1 MSYLL
6 LERSN
11 ELRESTILAHLHK
24 SLDICDEVSK
34 NVESVVIESR
44 VTRSRVSYV
53 MNSSRI
59 VDKEYRLKLCE
70 EELEVIDY
78 FHAFYLDNDWF
89 QCERQLTSPGD
100 DSWWS
105 ASFCFSTDLT
115 KALLSIPNPNSK
127 RGLQ

>member
-11 ELRESTILAHLHK
+11 ELREPTILTHLHK
-24 SLDICDEVSK
+24 SLDICNEISK
-34 NVESVVIESR
+34 NVELVVIESR

-78 FHAFYLDNDWF
+78 FHAFCLDNDDWF

-100 DSWWS
+100 DS
-105 ASFCFSTDLT
+105 
-115 KALLSIPNPNSK
+115 
-127 RGLQ
+127 G

>member
-24 SLDICDEVSK
+24 SLDICDEISK

-70 EELEVIDY
+70 ELEVIDY
-78 FHAFYLDNDWF
+78 FHAFCLDNDWF

-115 KALLSIPNPNSK
+115 KALLSIRNPNSK

>member
-11 ELRESTILAHLHK
+11 ELREPTILTYLHK
-24 SLDICDEVSK
+24 SLDICDEISK

-78 FHAFYLDNDWF
+78 FMH
-89 QCERQLTSPGD
+89 
-100 DSWWS
+100 
-105 ASFCFSTDLT
+105 
-115 KALLSIPNPNSK
+115 SI
-127 RGLQ
+127 

>member
-1 MSYLL
+1 
-6 LERSN
+6 
-11 ELRESTILAHLHK
+11 LAHLHK
-24 SLDICDEVSK
+24 SLDICDEISK

-89 QCERQLTSPGD
+89 QCERQLTLPGD